1 MTTNFYPSNLQWVGI
16 AKETTYGTAV
26 STPTVWIP
34 VDAPKYKANIT
45 PLKDKNLRGSMASTY
60 QQQAGM
66 RHDELGYKTYF
77 YLDSIYPHFLAMM
90 GNPDTVTGAGDPY
103 SHVTSL
109 YNGSGTNAAQPPSYT
124 LFWADG
130 AGKVQQMPGSIIAE
144 IKVTLGADAL
154 SSLDVKWVTLPANT
168 ITPPTNTPSTV
179 KPMPSWNTT
188 ISIGGV
194 ASTTYSSIDLNFK
207 RATEVIPTITG
218 TQAPYAIFGG
228 PVDVTG
234 SFTGVFQN
242 ATADVDWTNYLVN
255 TQPAM
260 VVKSTP
266 PGETS
271 PAHFI
276 QMAMSQV
283 AYDAVEVSGTNK
295 WQEVKTTLQ
304 AIANS
309 TDALSGSF
317 SPAKITMQSSV
328 STAY

>member
-1 MTTNFYPSNLQWVGI
+1 MTNFYPSNLQWVGI

-26 STPTVWIP
+26 SAPTVWIP
-34 VDAPKYKANIT
+34 VDSPKYKANIT

-60 QQQAGM
+60 QQQQGM
-66 RHDELGYKTYF
+66 RHDELQYKTYF

-90 GNPDTVTGAGDPY
+90 GNPDTVMGTGDPY
-103 SHVTSL
+103 VHKTAL
-109 YNGSGTNAAQPPSYT
+109 YNGSGTNSAQPPSYT

-130 AGKVQQMPGSIIAE
+130 AGKVQQIPGAIISDL
-144 IKVTLGADAL
+144 KVSLGADAL
-154 SSLDVKWVTLPANT
+154 SSLDITWVGLPGAT

-179 KPMPSWNTT
+179 KPMPSWNST
-188 ISIGGV
+188 ITIGGV
-194 ASTTYSSIDLNFK
+194 ASAKYSSIELAFK

-218 TQAPYAIFGG
+218 TQAPFAIFGG

-242 ATADVDWTNYLVN
+242 ATSDTDWTNFLIN
-255 TQPAM
+255 GQPAM
-260 VVKSTP
+260 VVQSAP

-271 PAHFI
+271 PAHFL
-276 QMAMSQV
+276 QMQMSQV

-317 SPAKITMQSSV
+317 SPALVTMQSAV